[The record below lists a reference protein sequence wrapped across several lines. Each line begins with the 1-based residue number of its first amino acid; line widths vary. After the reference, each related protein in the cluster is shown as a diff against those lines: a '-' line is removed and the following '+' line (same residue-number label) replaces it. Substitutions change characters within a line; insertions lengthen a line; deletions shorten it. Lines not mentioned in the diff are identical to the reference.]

1 MSHDPVSHDP
11 VSHSP
16 VVLVTGASS
25 GIGRACVEA
34 FLSQGARVIA
44 AARRVDRLEELVAGR
59 EHSVLPVAMDVR
71 DRADVRAAFEAL
83 PPDWTPIDVLV
94 NNAGLAAGR
103 GPIQTDDPDD
113 WDRMLDTNVRGLLN
127 VSGCVLPGMVE
138 RGTGHVINIGSNA
151 GREVYPGGAVYCAT
165 KAAVERITRGMRMDV
180 LGSGVRISQVDP
192 GMVETEFSLVR
203 FDGDAAAASAVYE
216 GLTPLRPEDI
226 ADVVTWIAGRPPHVV
241 VADVLVYPVD
251 QAGAGKVARRKG

>member
-1 MSHDPVSHDP
+1 MATD
-11 VSHSP
+11 P

-25 GIGRACVEA
+25 GIGRACVDA
-34 FLSQGARVIA
+34 FLAQGARVIA
-44 AARRVDRLEELVAGR
+44 AARRTDRLEELRAGR
-59 EHSVLPVAMDVR
+59 EHSVLAVAMDVR
-71 DRADVRAAFEAL
+71 DRADVSAALAAL
-83 PPDWTPIDVLV
+83 PTEWTPIDVLV

-127 VSGCVLPGMVE
+127 VSGFVLPGMVE
-138 RGTGHVINIGSNA
+138 RGSGHVINIGSNA

-203 FDGDAAAASAVYE
+203 FDGDESAANAVYD
-216 GLTPLRPEDI
+216 GLTPLQASDI
-226 ADVVTWIAGRPPHVV
+226 ADVVTWIASRPPHVV
-241 VADVLVYPVD
+241 IADVLVYPVD
-251 QAGAGKVARRKG
+251 QAGSGKVARRKG

>member
-1 MSHDPVSHDP
+1 MPTHG
-11 VSHSP
+11 

-25 GIGRACVEA
+25 GIGRACVDA
-34 FLSQGARVIA
+34 FVAEGARVIA
-44 AARRVDRLEELVAGR
+44 AARRGDRLAELSAGR
-59 EHSVLPVAMDVR
+59 EDVVLPLTVDVR
-71 DRADVRAAFEAL
+71 DRAEVTAALAGL

-127 VSGCVLPGMVE
+127 VTGAVLPGMVE
-138 RGTGHVINIGSNA
+138 RGAGHVINIGSNA

-180 LGSGVRISQVDP
+180 LGSGVRVSQVDP

-203 FDGDAAAASAVYE
+203 FDGDAAAADAVYA
-216 GLTPLRPEDI
+216 GLTPLAASDV

-241 VADVLVYPVD
+241 IADVLVYPVD
-251 QAGAGKVARRKG
+251 QAGSGRVARRPA

>member
-1 MSHDPVSHDP
+1 VSAGRI
-11 VSHSP
+11 
-16 VVLVTGASS
+16 VLVTGASS

-34 FLSQGARVIA
+34 FLDEGARVVT
-44 AARRVDRLEELVAGR
+44 AARRTERLEDLRARHGDA
-59 EHSVLPVAMDVR
+59 VLPLTVDVR
-71 DRADVRAAFEAL
+71 DRAQVSAALTSL
-83 PPDWTPIDVLV
+83 PAEWTPIDVLV

-103 GPIQTDDPDD
+103 GPIHTDDPDD

-127 VSGCVLPGMVE
+127 VSACVLPGMVE
-138 RGTGHVINIGSNA
+138 RGAGHVVNIGSNA

-180 LGSGVRISQVDP
+180 LGSGVRVSQVDP

-203 FDGDAAAASAVYE
+203 FDGDEAPARAVYE
-216 GLTPLRPEDI
+216 GMTPLSPADV

-251 QAGAGKVARRKG
+251 QAGSGRVARRSS

>member
-1 MSHDPVSHDP
+1 MTAH
-11 VSHSP
+11 P

-25 GIGRACVEA
+25 GIGRACVDA
-34 FLSQGARVIA
+34 FLGQGARVIA
-44 AARRVDRLEELVAGR
+44 AARRIDRLEELHAGR
-59 EHSVLPVAMDVR
+59 EDSVLPVPMDVR
-71 DRADVRAAFEAL
+71 DRSGVSAALAAL
-83 PPDWTPIDVLV
+83 PAEWASIDILV

-113 WDRMLDTNVRGLLN
+113 WDRMIDTNVRGLLN
-127 VSGCVLPGMVE
+127 VSGGVLPGMVE
-138 RGTGHVINIGSNA
+138 RGSGHVINIGSNA

-203 FDGDAAAASAVYE
+203 FDGDESAASAVYE
-216 GLTPLRPEDI
+216 GLTPLRAADI
-226 ADVVTWIAGRPPHVV
+226 AEVVTWIASRPPHVV
-241 VADVLVYPVD
+241 IADVLVYPVD
-251 QAGAGKVARRKG
+251 QAGSGKVARRQR

>member
-1 MSHDPVSHDP
+1 
-11 VSHSP
+11 
-16 VVLVTGASS
+16 LVTGASS
-25 GIGRACVEA
+25 GIGAACVDA
-34 FLSQGARVIA
+34 FIAQGARVIA
-44 AARRVDRLEELVAGR
+44 AARRADRLEQLR
-59 EHSVLPVAMDVR
+59 ERHGDSVLPIAMDVR
-71 DRADVRAAFEAL
+71 DRADVSTALDAL
-83 PPDWTPIDVLV
+83 PAEWTPIDVLV

-138 RGTGHVINIGSNA
+138 RGAGHVINIGSNA

-180 LGSGVRISQVDP
+180 LGSGVRVSQVDP

-203 FDGDAAAASAVYE
+203 FDGDQAAAGAVYE
-216 GLTPLRPEDI
+216 GLTPLAASDI
-226 ADVVTWIAGRPPHVV
+226 ADVVTWIATRPPHVV
-241 VADVLVYPVD
+241 IADVLVYPVD
-251 QAGAGKVARRKG
+251 QAGSGKVARRK

>member
-1 MSHDPVSHDP
+1 VSTG
-11 VSHSP
+11 P
-16 VVLVTGASS
+16 VVLMTGASS
-25 GIGRACVEA
+25 GIGRACAEA
-34 FLSQGARVIA
+34 FLAEGARVVA
-44 AARRVDRLEELVAGR
+44 AARRSERLEDLRAQHGDA
-59 EHSVLPVAMDVR
+59 VLPLTMDVR
-71 DRADVRAAFEAL
+71 DRAQVSAALASL
-83 PPDWTPIDVLV
+83 PAEWTPIDVLV

-103 GPIQTDDPDD
+103 GPIHTDDPEN

-127 VSGCVLPGMVE
+127 VSACVLPGMVE
-138 RGTGHVINIGSNA
+138 RGSGHVINVGSNA

-203 FDGDAAAASAVYE
+203 FDGDEASAQAVYD
-216 GLTPLRPEDI
+216 GLRPLSAADV
-226 ADVVTWIAGRPPHVV
+226 ADVVTWVASRPLHVV

-251 QAGAGKVARRKG
+251 QAGSGRVARRSS

>member
-1 MSHDPVSHDP
+1 MATNPT
-11 VSHSP
+11 
-16 VVLVTGASS
+16 VLVTGASS
-25 GIGRACVEA
+25 GIGRACVDA
-34 FLSQGARVIA
+34 FLAQGARVIA
-44 AARRVDRLEELVAGR
+44 AARRADRLEELRAGR
-59 EHSVLPVAMDVR
+59 EHSVLTVAMDVR
-71 DRADVRAAFEAL
+71 DRAEVSAALTAL
-83 PPDWTPIDVLV
+83 PAEWTPIDVLV

-127 VSGCVLPGMVE
+127 VSGCVLPDMVE
-138 RGTGHVINIGSNA
+138 RGSGHVINIGSNA

-203 FDGDAAAASAVYE
+203 FDGDEAAAGAVYQ
-216 GLTPLRPEDI
+216 GVTPLQAADI
-226 ADVVTWIAGRPPHVV
+226 ANVVTWITNQPPHVV
-241 VADVLVYPVD
+241 IADVLVYPLD
-251 QAGAGKVARRKG
+251 QAGSGKLARRA

>member
-1 MSHDPVSHDP
+1 MPRTTMSETTMPDK
-11 VSHSP
+11 P

-34 FLSQGARVIA
+34 FLAQGARVIA
-44 AARRVDRLEELVAGR
+44 AARRADRLEELVAGR
-59 EHSVLPVAMDVR
+59 EQAVLAVPMDVR
-71 DRADVRAAFEAL
+71 DREDVRAALAAL
-83 PPDWTPIDVLV
+83 PAEWTPIDVLV

-138 RGTGHVINIGSNA
+138 RGSGHVINIGSNA

-203 FDGDAAAASAVYE
+203 FDGDEAAASAVYE
-216 GLTPLRPEDI
+216 GLTPLAPSDI
-226 ADVVTWIAGRPPHVV
+226 AEVVTWIAGRPPHVV
-241 VADVLVYPVD
+241 IADVLVYPVD
-251 QAGAGKVARRKG
+251 QAGSGKVARRKG